1 MSEVLGRLG
10 FTESFTFGDIKL
22 ALGLLTVAIAG
33 ILFAVEKKY
42 SFDDGYKTTV
52 ALVTLYFVISGVLLY
67 FTSGKYKN
75 IKYIGNNDES
85 NTKVE
90 IVTWTEK
97 YDPLYHLKIR
107 INGEEKVS
115 KIEFMKVF
123 DSFGGYQENELVE
136 LIGKEID
143 KVGRKRE

>member
-1 MSEVLGRLG
+1 M
-10 FTESFTFGDIKL
+10 
-22 ALGLLTVAIAG
+22 AIAG
-33 ILFAVEKKY
+33 VLFAVEKKY
-42 SFDDGYKTTV
+42 SFDDGYNITV

-75 IKYIGNNDES
+75 VKYVGNND

-97 YDPLYHLKIR
+97 YEPLYHLKIR
-107 INGEEKVS
+107 VNGDEKVS

-123 DSFGGYQENELVE
+123 DAFGGFQDGELVE

-143 KVGRKRE
+143 KVEKKEQ